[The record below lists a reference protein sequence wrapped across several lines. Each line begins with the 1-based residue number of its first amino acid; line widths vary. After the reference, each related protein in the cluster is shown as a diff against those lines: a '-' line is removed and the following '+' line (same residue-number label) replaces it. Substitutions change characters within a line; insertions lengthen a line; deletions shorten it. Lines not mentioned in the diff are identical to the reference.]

1 MPRSPHFVALLLIAV
16 ATALRLAWAA
26 ALPVSTDEAYHWLY
40 TVHPDVSYFD
50 HPPMTMLVAKAGIAL
65 CGGWVHPFSLRLG
78 FVLLCAATSW
88 CLFRWTARFF
98 GDAAGVW
105 ALLGFSVSH
114 YLTAFGG
121 PFALPDSP
129 LFFFSVLTWWQASEA
144 VFSSNPGRNLGRWL
158 IVGVGFGGAMLSKY
172 HGVLVPGGVVLFA
185 LLTPSFRRLL
195 WQPGP
200 YLAVIVGFVL
210 FSPVVW
216 WNAIHDWASFKFQ
229 GGRIGGGGSPLIHG
243 GPLVWL
249 VGSLLF
255 LTPWMWFW
263 LSFELGRSLFR
274 FRSLPAPQRLMVCL
288 AVVPLGFFLATSFT
302 TGKVLP
308 HWSLPGFLPLLPLAA
323 VRWAG
328 LRLRRPLAVSWVL
341 AELGILAVILLQVNT
356 GAIRVPAGVTD
367 ETRAYSGWQSV
378 VEELETRGIVAE
390 PNVFLVTN
398 QWDNSAQLSFA
409 LRNRVPVTCYHSFD
423 ARGFAFWSR
432 PGEFVGRSGYLLV
445 LDQPDGKHSFDEFG
459 VFFERMTLFA
469 EFPMT
474 RSGVPLRPVRVY
486 RCENQL
492 RPYPFD
498 FTMRTK

>member
-1 MPRSPHFVALLLIAV
+1 M
-16 ATALRLAWAA
+16 
-26 ALPVSTDEAYHWLY
+26 
-40 TVHPDVSYFD
+40 
-50 HPPMTMLVAKAGIAL
+50 
-65 CGGWVHPFSLRLG
+65 
-78 FVLLCAATSW
+78 
-88 CLFRWTARFF
+88 
-98 GDAAGVW
+98 
-105 ALLGFSVSH
+105 
-114 YLTAFGG
+114 
-121 PFALPDSP
+121 
-129 LFFFSVLTWWQASEA
+129 
-144 VFSSNPGRNLGRWL
+144 
-158 IVGVGFGGAMLSKY
+158 
-172 HGVLVPGGVVLFA
+172 
-185 LLTPSFRRLL
+185 
-195 WQPGP
+195 
-200 YLAVIVGFVL
+200 
-210 FSPVVW
+210 
-216 WNAIHDWASFKFQ
+216 
-229 GGRIGGGGSPLIHG
+229 
-243 GPLVWL
+243 
-249 VGSLLF
+249 
-255 LTPWMWFW
+255 
-263 LSFELGRSLFR
+263 
-274 FRSLPAPQRLMVCL
+274 
-288 AVVPLGFFLATSFT
+288 
-302 TGKVLP
+302 
-308 HWSLPGFLPLLPLAA
+308 
-323 VRWAG
+323 RWAG

-367 ETRAYSGWQSV
+367 ETRAYSGWRSV